1 MQVNLVVEYMDGGS
15 LEDLVQ
21 AGGCDDEAVLA
32 SMAAQV
38 LQGLRFLH
46 ERHKVH
52 RDVKPGNL
60 LLNSRGQVKL
70 ADFGVARKLG
80 GTSDL
85 SRTFVGTVGYM
96 SPERIQGLRY
106 NAKADIWGFGLSL
119 MACALGRFPYQVRL
133 V

>member
-1 MQVNLVVEYMDGGS
+1 M
-15 LEDLVQ
+15 
-21 AGGCDDEAVLA
+21 
-32 SMAAQV
+32 
-38 LQGLRFLH
+38 
-46 ERHKVH
+46 H

-85 SRTFVGTVGYM
+85 SKTFVGTVGYM

-106 NAKADIWGFGLSL
+106 NVKADIWGFGLSL
-119 MACALGRFPYQVRL
+119 MACALGRFPYQVRTDGRGGCMCVYIYMRYVGVSAGHTDVNL
-133 V
+133 L